1 MGYLFRVNN
10 DSHYTH
16 IKNDIVLYIYIC
28 CKTVTMTDDKKKYN
42 LFKKKLSVYSVTK
55 LLPPM
60 TG

>member
-1 MGYLFRVNN
+1 MGYLFRVNS

-16 IKNDIVLYIYIC
+16 IKNNIVLYIC
-28 CKTVTMTDDKKKYN
+28 CKTVTMTEYKKRIQSF
-42 LFKKKLSVYSVTK
+42 LKKLSVYSVTK